1 MRFLTDI
8 KKARRQ
14 IGKDIL
20 LTLFVC
26 FSVFGMASCENLRNI
41 DADKIKNSA
50 EHVFAEVCAEKNL
63 TLRTELLTKLQE
75 KWPQYPIY
83 DICGLIKH
91 APD

>member
-1 MRFLTDI
+1 M
-8 KKARRQ
+8 KNYY
-14 IGKDIL
+14 L
-20 LTLFVC
+20 LENFAVC
-26 FSVFGMASCENLRNI
+26 LIACVLVFGMASCENLRNI

-50 EHVFAEVCAEKNL
+50 DHVFAEVCAEKNL